1 MFEDLFME
9 KVRPDGRVIAVPAT
23 GFVPSE
29 ERWSIQSEHNGVLI
43 STVFLAMLHSWGKE
57 GGMLYETAVDNGNG
71 YLVRGRYTNRAEA
84 IRGHEQVVGDVI
96 RETSTMPLWT
106 AVAREE
112 SEAAASYEC
121 SNCGNDCSGEC
132 HAKHYSHYDY

>member
-1 MFEDLFME
+1 MSTLGPKPPTPCVFC
-9 KVRPDGRVIAVPAT
+9 K
-23 GFVPSE
+23 
-29 ERWSIQSEHNGVLI
+29 
-43 STVFLAMLHSWGKE
+43 STVCHKPECVLLVAM
-57 GGMLYETAVDNGNG
+57 
-71 YLVRGRYTNRAEA
+71 
-84 IRGHEQVVGDVI
+84 
-96 RETSTMPLWT
+96 T